1 MRWALLLL
9 LSSCIAESGEP
20 LTPRPKPQDYPVQSE
35 FAKAVLGAEFHA
47 HTVPFGGT
55 PFFTSEYLVIE
66 VGVFPGKGQPVTVGP
81 GDFTLRLNGK
91 KIAILAHSPGMVV
104 ASIKNTGWNQTK
116 QVVVTGGVGDA
127 EVIVG
132 GPQRQPRF
140 PGDRTGTPQ
149 QRPRAPEPD
158 NTGGVVLEQQPEP
171 AEIIPDKALTERT
184 LDHSVGGY
192 LYFPYS
198 GKLKALKTI
207 ELLYTGSAGEGKLEL
222 R

>member
-1 MRWALLLL
+1 MRWAILLL

-20 LTPRPKPQDYPVQSE
+20 LAPRAKPQDYPVLSD

-47 HTVPFGGT
+47 HTVPWGGT

-91 KIAILAHSPGMVV
+91 KVAVLAHVPSMVV
-104 ASIKNTGWNQTK
+104 ASIKNTGWNQAK
-116 QVVVTGGVGDA
+116 QVIVTGGVGDA

-158 NTGGVVLEQQPEP
+158 NTGGVVLEPQPEP
-171 AEIIPDKALTERT
+171 GEIIPDKAFTEST
-184 LDHSVGGY
+184 LDHSFAGY

-198 GKLKALKTI
+198 GKLKDLKSI
-207 ELLYTGSAGEGKLEL
+207 QLIYNGSLGEKKLEL